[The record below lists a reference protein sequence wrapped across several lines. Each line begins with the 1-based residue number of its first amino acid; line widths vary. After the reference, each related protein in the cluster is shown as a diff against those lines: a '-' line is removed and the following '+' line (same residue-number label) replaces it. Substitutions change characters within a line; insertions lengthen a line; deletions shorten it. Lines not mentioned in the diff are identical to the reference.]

1 MAERLR
7 RPLPDND
14 LSHSQE
20 IIMTLQLNRNTTPI
34 RMRNYGRIVQDMIA
48 YASQLSPSQERDSL
62 EVYIAQCMRQRNL
75 VWNRD
80 QEAGLSRVRD
90 DIRRL
95 SNGLLPCNS
104 PAFEQLMGNTAPVAN
119 TKKKKNK

>member
-1 MAERLR
+1 
-7 RPLPDND
+7 
-14 LSHSQE
+14 
-20 IIMTLQLNRNTTPI
+20 MTLQLNRNTTPI

-48 YASQLSPSQERDSL
+48 YASQLSPSPERDSL

-80 QEAGLSRVRD
+80 QEAGLNRVRD

-104 PAFEQLMGNTAPVAN
+104 PAFEQLMGNTTPVVNA
-119 TKKKKNK
+119 KKKKNK

>member
-1 MAERLR
+1 MAERLW

-14 LSHSQE
+14 LSYSKE
-20 IIMTLQLNRNTTPI
+20 IVMTLQLNRNTAPI

-48 YASQLSPSQERDSL
+48 YASQLSPSPERDSL

-95 SNGLLPCNS
+95 SNGLLPCDS
-104 PAFEQLMGNTAPVAN
+104 PAFEQLMGNNTPVVNA
-119 TKKKKNK
+119 KKKK